1 VWGRGRPSW
10 QHRRSEIAS
19 LLPRSP
25 KFPRERGG
33 RAKHS
38 RLQSFYFQAFVA
50 KERFESQEEEDTRG
64 SWCPCLSPPF
74 SLSLPFLLST
84 EVYKIFDLK
93 EIKSQ
98 ER

>member
-1 VWGRGRPSW
+1 MWGRGRPSW

-50 KERFESQEEEDTRG
+50 KESVLD
-64 SWCPCLSPPF
+64 LSHRRKRTLEVLGVLVYLLLFPSP
-74 SLSLPFLLST
+74 SLSFFLQRSIRFL
-84 EVYKIFDLK
+84 I
-93 EIKSQ
+93 
-98 ER
+98 